1 MVKTGWV
8 PKRASFALSPALLK
22 ADLLMIKLRELS
34 KELTSNNMPPDK
46 YRLQLLAAITTLS
59 DDGLRALA
67 QLIFHSVG
75 GESTD
80 TK

>member
-1 MVKTGWV
+1 VEGSTN
-8 PKRASFALSPALLK
+8 LSATPERPACP
-22 ADLLMIKLRELS
+22 KLRELS
-34 KELTSNNMPPDK
+34 KELTSNNMPLDK

-59 DDGLRALA
+59 DDELKALA